1 MTPEEFVVAR
11 IEDIGTSAGE
21 RVWQLKLP
29 QDPVLPAV
37 RVQLIVGVTE
47 QHLRGPQGTTRTR
60 VQVDSFAAES
70 GADPYRTVRDLADAI
85 RGDGLGT
92 EASGLFGFK
101 GEMGSPAIR
110 VENVELVSDGPVDYE
125 GDELRL
131 LRIRQDYRVHWR
143 AA

>member
-11 IEDIGTSAGE
+11 IEDIATPAGS

-29 QDPVLPAV
+29 QEPVLPAV
-37 RVQLIVGVTE
+37 RVQLVAGVHR
-47 QHLRGPQGTTRTR
+47 QHLRGPDGLTFTR

-70 GADPYRTVRDLADAI
+70 GADPYDSVRDLADAI
-85 RGDGLGT
+85 KGDGLGAN
-92 EASGLFGFK
+92 ASGLWGFT

-110 VENVELVSDGPVDYE
+110 VANVELVSDGPVDYE
-125 GDELRL
+125 GEELKL